1 LLLGRPRAILEGMR
15 IQIGFVAAAALSLGA
30 AGVELQLKDNEL
42 ALIQENVIARAITS
56 LQFTNP

>member
-1 LLLGRPRAILEGMR
+1 MR
-15 IQIGFVAAAALSLGA
+15 IQFGFVAAAALSLGA

>member
-1 LLLGRPRAILEGMR
+1 MR